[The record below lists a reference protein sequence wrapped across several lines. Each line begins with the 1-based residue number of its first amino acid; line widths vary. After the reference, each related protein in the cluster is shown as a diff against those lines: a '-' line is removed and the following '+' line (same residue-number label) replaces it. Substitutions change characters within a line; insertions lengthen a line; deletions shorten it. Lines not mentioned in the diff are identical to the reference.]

1 MNAPSFHAQ
10 PDVPSVRSQVRDR
23 VKNPVVPA
31 MEKKAYRPPFWESKV
46 YGEPYGDFNRR
57 PPPRAVV
64 RVAKPAP
71 GRPTLNLNGDPVA
84 RRSVRD
90 LDASSALAAAR
101 ARSDFNRL
109 VHVRDD
115 PRAAD
120 AAYTRVASCPTLPGV
135 ERDMRAALRAARAL
149 HKGERDILIDAFR
162 ALDPP
167 DARGERTGTVD
178 PAAFVSA
185 WDSLGV
191 RVTPVEAVAAFNKYG
206 QTRDGRLP
214 YATFA
219 EALLVAP
226 ARFTNMSTEVRRGA
240 FVAGESAAFQGKI
253 IYHPCRKGVFTPTG
267 WTGAPAARSA
277 ARPDATL
284 ELEHVHGYARDSLA
298 CNLFYTSR
306 ANTVVYYTAAIGI
319 VYDASANAQRFF
331 RGHDDDVRCLC
342 VNATRDLCA
351 TGQVG
356 REPVVCVWDPET
368 CEERARLRLPAV
380 RGVAAVGFCRE
391 SKLLACVGMDNN
403 HTIFVYDWA
412 KNRRLHELKGHT
424 DVPPKVYGLIFDP
437 HGPDPSAFLTYGV
450 NHVKRWTKSAE
461 SGRYV
466 EDSGRFG
473 PAAKKHAVC
482 AAAFLP
488 GGRVLTGT
496 PEGSIAV
503 WTADGKCARIV
514 RAHAPGPTVRRA
526 DGSPTH
532 HGARCLRLSP
542 DGKTL
547 YSAGADG
554 HVIRWDV
561 SDGDLRESN
570 VLGATPV
577 RCESARD
584 ATRDAA
590 APMFR
595 GLDVDPD
602 FERGGAR
609 LVAGTTASEIW
620 EVTLG
625 SASGSASGSGSGPGS
640 SGPGSKSASASNAL
654 PRALSRVLARGHSSD
669 LYGVAWNPARP
680 SEYATASEGERVR
693 VWCAERRVMVRS
705 VHIGN
710 KGRCV
715 AFSPDGRL
723 LAVGCA
729 RGGVH
734 VLDAES
740 LVRTR
745 WIKTLDG
752 VVTDVKFSPDGR
764 YLVAA
769 SQERCADVYDCER
782 GYKKISRCAG
792 HSAAVKHADWS
803 EDGRAL
809 RTSCGAYEIL
819 HFDPK
824 TGRQIQAN
832 QRDTTWA
839 TRTSPLGFDVM
850 GVWPPGADGTDV
862 NACDVSAARRHLVA
876 ADDFGGVNVMNYP
889 CVVDEAPRQRC
900 AGHSS
905 HVMNARFSPEDEW
918 VVSVGGMDRSVFQW
932 RFREAAPKKPN
943 LDVPP
948 WEREVEARGVKKR
961 WRRRSRGWR
970 GRRGR
975 RRQR

>member
-1 MNAPSFHAQ
+1 M
-10 PDVPSVRSQVRDR
+10 
-23 VKNPVVPA
+23 
-31 MEKKAYRPPFWESKV
+31 

-71 GRPTLNLNGDPVA
+71 GRPTLDLNGDPVA

-149 HKGERDILIDAFR
+149 HKGERDILLDAFR

-167 DARGERTGTVD
+167 DARGERSGVVD

-206 QTRDGRLP
+206 QTRDGKLP

-226 ARFTNMSTEVRRGA
+226 ARLTNMSTEVRRGA
-240 FVAGESAAFQGKI
+240 FVAGETASFQGKI

-267 WTGAPAARSA
+267 WDGAPAARSA
-277 ARPDATL
+277 ARPDAEL
-284 ELEHVHGYARDSLA
+284 ELEFVHGYARDSLA
-298 CNLFYTSR
+298 NNLFYTSR
-306 ANTVVYYTAAIGI
+306 ENVIVYYTAAIGV
-319 VYDASANAQRFF
+319 VYDASTNTQRFF
-331 RGHDDDVRCLC
+331 LGHDDDVRCLC

-368 CEERARLRLPAV
+368 CAERARLQLPAV

-403 HTIFVYDWA
+403 HTIFVFDWA
-412 KNRRLHELKGHT
+412 KNRLLRELKGHT
-424 DVPPKVYGLIFDP
+424 DVPPKVYGLVFDP
-437 HGPDPSAFLTYGV
+437 YGPDPSAFLTYGV
-450 NHVKRWTKSAE
+450 NHVKWWTRSAE
-461 SGRYV
+461 TGRYV

-473 PAAKKHAVC
+473 PASKKHAVC

-488 GGRVLTGT
+488 SGRVLTGT

-503 WTADGKCARIV
+503 WNADRKCARIV
-514 RAHAPGPTVRRA
+514 RAHAPGPVVRRA

-532 HGARCLRLSP
+532 HGVRCLRLSP

-561 SDGDLRESN
+561 SDGDLRESD

-577 RCESARD
+577 RSESARD
-584 ATRDAA
+584 AMRNAT
-590 APMFR
+590 PPVFR
-595 GLDVDPD
+595 GLDVAPSAPGG
-602 FERGGAR
+602 EGKGGGGGAR
-609 LVAGTTASEIW
+609 LVAGTAASEIW
-620 EVTLG
+620 EVEVP
-625 SASGSASGSGSGPGS
+625 SGSGSG
-640 SGPGSKSASASNAL
+640 SGSASAA
-654 PRALSRVLARGHSSD
+654 PRALVRGHSSD

-693 VWCAERRVMVRS
+693 VWCAERREMVRS
-705 VHIGN
+705 AHLGN
-710 KGRCV
+710 KCRCA
-715 AFSPDGRL
+715 AFSPDGKL
-723 LAVGCA
+723 LAVGCK

-740 LVRTR
+740 LVRVR
-745 WIKTLDG
+745 WIKTLDS
-752 VVTDVKFSPDGR
+752 VVMDVKFSPDGR

-769 SQERCADVYDCER
+769 AAERCADVYDCER

-803 EDGRAL
+803 EDSSAL
-809 RTSCGAYEIL
+809 RTTCAAYEIL

-832 QRDTTWA
+832 QRDTAWA

-850 GVWPPGADGTDV
+850 GVWPSGADGTDV

-900 AGHSS
+900 SGHSS
-905 HVMNARFSPEDEW
+905 HVMNARFSPEDRW
-918 VVSVGGMDRSVFQW
+918 VVSVGGLDRSVFQW
-932 RFREAAPKKPN
+932 RFREVVPKKPN
-943 LDVPP
+943 MDVPP
-948 WEREVEARGVKKR
+948 WEREVEARGGKARGVAAPVKGVGGTP
-961 WRRRSRGWR
+961 WAAPPALMSGE
-970 GRRGR
+970 
-975 RRQR
+975 